1 MSPPGHHIRHLLP
14 VFVDALLAAMGA
26 DADAGVLAATAA
38 CERAAAEALAA
49 SGWSSGVGALAAVR
63 DEYADWYF
71 RVTKSDHL
79 DKLKGK
85 MKRICDKSGI
95 VKRYFHHTEE
105 LIDGHPELLDRTQPS
120 LGTRL
125 AIARDAVAEL
135 AAAAASKAIAE
146 WGRPAADVTHLVIS
160 TNSGSGS
167 PGADLRLAAL
177 LGLRP
182 TVQRTLLYFHGCAA
196 GSNNPVARVLAV
208 SVDAT
213 VLAFREPNA
222 SHLDALVA
230 MALFGDGAGAA
241 VVGAGPAASGERPVF
256 RMVAAAQA
264 TLHGAEHAV
273 GLKLSENGLDFYMS
287 AEMPALVGG
296 SIERCL
302 ADVLAPLGLAAGGL
316 NGLFWAVHPGGPAI
330 LDSYQAA
337 LGLEPRKL
345 AASRRVLS
353 EHGNML
359 GATIFFVLDEMRH
372 RRCRGGSEEER
383 ESCEWG
389 VMLGLGPGIT
399 VEMMVLQAAD
409 SQDED

>member
-1 MSPPGHHIRHLLP
+1 MATSRP
-14 VFVDALLAAMGA
+14 VTVLEETRSAQRANGTAA
-26 DADAGVLAATAA
+26 VLAIGTANPVN
-38 CERAAAEALAA
+38 C
-49 SGWSSGVGALAAVR
+49 VR
-63 DEYADWYF
+63 QDEYADWYF

-146 WGRPAADVTHLVIS
+146 WGRPAADVTHLVVS

-196 GSNNPVARVLAV
+196 GSVALRLAKDLAENNPGARVLAV

-316 NGLFWAVHPGGPAI
+316 NGLFWAVHPVARRSWTATRPRWGLSRGSWRPA
-330 LDSYQAA
+330 
-337 LGLEPRKL
+337 
-345 AASRRVLS
+345 
-353 EHGNML
+353 
-359 GATIFFVLDEMRH
+359 
-372 RRCRGGSEEER
+372 
-383 ESCEWG
+383 G
-389 VMLGLGPGIT
+389 VY
-399 VEMMVLQAAD
+399 
-409 SQDED
+409 